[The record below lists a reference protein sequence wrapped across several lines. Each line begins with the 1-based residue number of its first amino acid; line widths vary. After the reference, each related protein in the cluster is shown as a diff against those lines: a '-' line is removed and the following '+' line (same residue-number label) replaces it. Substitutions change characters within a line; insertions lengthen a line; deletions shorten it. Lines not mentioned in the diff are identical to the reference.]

1 MNILLSRI
9 LTYLNG
15 TLFHDFHYKICI
27 FIIFNYLDIEDMS
40 EEEFLE
46 KGCFKKE
53 QLYSFM
59 DLLGFDNYE
68 LFKETLVLDH
78 QKRANQIKVRM
89 LGIQGNKLLS
99 HLEKSCSDEE
109 MMLLIEDLCKKLYK
123 ANRIVIFG
131 ALYPL
136 SISIELQT
144 DMITFGKPFIQYHE
158 YDPITL
164 TKDDVAIVI
173 SATGRYLE
181 GFKKKREHVKL
192 DRANTYLI
200 TQNKKYLKTE
210 STQNCSVIYL
220 PGKYDSIDFNYQVMT
235 LCDLIRL
242 QYFKQYYL

>member
-15 TLFHDFHYKICI
+15 TLFHDFHYKICT
-27 FIIFNYLDIEDMS
+27 FIIFNYLDIEEMS

-46 KGCFKKE
+46 KGSFKKE
-53 QLYSFM
+53 DLYSFM
-59 DLLGFDNYE
+59 SLLGFSDYE
-68 LFKETLVLDH
+68 TFKDTLVLDH
-78 QKRANQIKVRM
+78 QKRTNQIKVRM
-89 LGIQGNKLLS
+89 LGIEGNQLLS
-99 HLEKSCSDEE
+99 NMEKVCTDDE
-109 MMLLIEDLCKKLYK
+109 MMHMIEELCKKMYK
-123 ANRIVIFG
+123 AKRIVIFG

-164 TKDDVAIVI
+164 TDEDVAIVI

-181 GFKKKREHVKL
+181 GFRKKKENVCI
-192 DRANTYLI
+192 DNASTYLI

-210 STQNCSVIYL
+210 SSKNCSVIYL
-220 PGKYDSIDFNYQVMT
+220 PGKYDSINFNYQVMT

>member
-15 TLFHDFHYKICI
+15 TLFHDYYYKICN
-27 FIIFNYLDIEDMS
+27 FIIFNYLDIEDMD
-40 EEEFLE
+40 EEEFLN
-46 KGCFKKE
+46 KGAFKKE
-53 QLYSFM
+53 ELYSFM
-59 DLLGFDNYE
+59 KLLGFNDYIS
-68 LFKETLVLDH
+68 FKETLVLDH

-89 LGIQGNKLLS
+89 LGIQGNKLLNNM
-99 HLEKSCSDEE
+99 EKSCSDEE
-109 MMLLIEDLCKKLYK
+109 MMKMIEELCKKIYK

-144 DMITFGKPFIQYHE
+144 DMITFGKPFIQYHD
-158 YDPITL
+158 YDPLTL
-164 TKDDVAIVI
+164 NENDVAIVI

-181 GFKKKREHVKL
+181 GFRKTKEEVKI
-192 DRANTYLI
+192 DNASTYLI

-210 STQNCSVIYL
+210 SSNNCSVIYL